1 MFRLTKPEKTE
12 SSKVIGKLIWENT
25 IRIFHAVFA
34 NFYAILQLK
43 QENWKIV
50 WMQIKNRCFCFES
63 IRRHRRHC
71 VETNL
76 TSYSNLFSH
85 SRDCVFDIP
94 GNKKSGNIVSKSPSH
109 IHSLTRKIR
118 KKLRHKFHPASTL
131 MCGWEHNSRFTKCV
145 CGFPSFPEFLYCIL
159 SRHPYNWSMHTLN
172 NDKQQ
177 LTCDVDVIYKYDFYD
192 FFVAIGKWFHCKA
205 IELLSTLEF

>member
-1 MFRLTKPEKTE
+1 MTK
-12 SSKVIGKLIWENT
+12 L
-25 IRIFHAVFA
+25 FC
-34 NFYAILQLK
+34 AILQLK

-50 WMQIKNRCFCFES
+50 WIEIKKQGFCFES
-63 IRRHRRHC
+63 IHRRHHRSC

-109 IHSLTRKIR
+109 IYSLTRKIR

-131 MCGWEHNSRFTKCV
+131 MCGWEHNSRIYEMCLWLSIRI
-145 CGFPSFPEFLYCIL
+145 PLLYPFATPL
-159 SRHPYNWSMHTLN
+159 
-172 NDKQQ
+172 Q
-177 LTCDVDVIYKYDFYD
+177 LKHAHIK
-192 FFVAIGKWFHCKA
+192 
-205 IELLSTLEF
+205 